1 MTDRSVPRSRAVFLG
16 IHDYETL
23 PKLEGVAKNIPA
35 LLDQLTDPE
44 MEALGRGDC
53 NVLSASSTRN
63 DFFEAVCAAADE
75 ASDLLLI
82 YFAGHGHYS
91 RDGQD
96 LLLATKKSSYQHAYH
111 SIEYKELKA
120 YVETSQARHK
130 VVIIDC
136 CHSGL
141 AVRMGG
147 GAPAEGDETFAID
160 GACVLTSAAET
171 EESICLP
178 NGSVFTLALASVL
191 QEGITGPLD
200 NKGRRGEEQSHLLTG
215 DVLKVLKKQLKGR
228 VEAGKAVPEPRI
240 ACRGE
245 GDQIPL
251 ARNRAYTGEKSA
263 AASAAGVS
271 EPPPPGPDPLPSV
284 IAQERF
290 VRGLGGFERNLTPEC
305 LAYVSPGQDHETER
319 SQLFRRLRE
328 SDDRG
333 VLLIGAAGTG
343 KTRTVLEVGRLAL
356 DEGWRVLHL
365 RPSGKEDVT
374 TEIIHQV
381 LAGDTPALVVMDYL
395 NHYFRKNDDNPRLD
409 LTTLRHQLLPE
420 ARHKEI
426 KVAFLATARPGWLRK
441 TNEIHL
447 YELFDEVDLRQDE
460 EFQRLVAE
468 QALTRMAPTAID
480 RFGMDRMW
488 EICGHRPIIALLV
501 AREVERRVD
510 AGSLR
515 DLSGLRA
522 SGELSTWLRSRLEED
537 DLAVV
542 QSEKTRHGG
551 TAFHRVSASE
561 LLVAAAAAAAACPQ
575 EYAEVVA
582 TAKAA
587 LPQASEDTPEAEEVV
602 ETLLDLGWLQRE
614 GPGDMLAT
622 AHDIVCDQLIESVIL
637 PPGSRRPDRRRALS
651 LLSGSLINPRTLG
664 RYATNLAR
672 LMNDLAVQPRDSVSE
687 LLDRW
692 FADNSSAIGDIMRR
706 DADAGSYALGALVYG
721 PPWSQ
726 AAVRNWQEIAGPW
739 LDEYG
744 DQAVARHL
752 LHSSLSRLPAESAAQ
767 LVPAAL
773 LWLEVYGWRQD
784 ASYVLGPL
792 LSRTE
797 LPAELSPSL
806 EKAIGWLNLHSKSP
820 GAHFVLSALLARSDL
835 TVHQARKAVPA
846 ALRWCEASM
855 AARQTGVVLHS
866 LLGRDDLTDAEVR
879 RAIAGAYTWVG
890 HHITLESSSKVLAA
904 LLNYANL
911 PGEELRYAATLA
923 LEWLEHHG
931 DTRRA
936 TRVLHPLLGM
946 QGAGKLQIRKVVT
959 HAVGWLRTYAPEE
972 DADFL
977 IGRLL
982 ERDDLAPK
990 ERELVVGSAGQWLE
1004 AHPSEEDAD
1013 FLIGQLL
1020 ARDDLTPE
1028 ERELVM
1034 GFGDRW
1040 LDAHAT
1046 QEAASFIL
1054 TKMLTCRD
1062 LTDEQARL
1070 AIGQAMSWLE
1080 LHAHEK
1086 TAGFVLQHLLKR
1098 KEIPAYEIRRATT
1111 FATEWLSQHKE
1122 TKDASYV
1129 LPALLARPDLTDE
1142 RADQAVTS
1150 AMSWLRVHG
1159 LIEVADRVLRPL
1171 LLRADLPP
1179 GQVRSAVCRTA
1190 RWLEQYREERSAG
1203 YLLGALLARDDLTAE
1218 EAAAGVQE
1226 GLTWLERNCPGPGTH
1241 RLLPGLLGRA
1251 ELSTEQRARA
1261 TAFAEVWERRNTSTW
1276 MEAQQLRR
1284 LLRGRTARTDEEKL
1298 RELVSG
1304 VAWLEANATQV
1315 EALPVLTA
1323 VLEHPILQ
1331 QLEPAGELTGRAVT
1345 SALAWLEE
1353 HGADV
1358 TATHLIQTLLK
1369 APEMM
1374 YGHLDNVVAYSLQWL
1389 VRYGE
1394 QARARHVL
1402 ELLLSHT
1409 GLDEAQLDAGALL
1422 AIDWLRYWGTVP
1434 EARLLMERLLECT
1447 NLVEER
1453 VRDTVAFTRTWLT
1466 RHRSMKAAG
1475 FVLEPLLARNDL
1487 TNHEWEWVFPHAMG
1501 WLRDHGTSRAA
1512 RHIVTGLAEHD
1523 RVGAADLDELLDT
1536 GIAWLESHSH
1546 SPQLHRT
1553 LRSLFGRADLSE
1565 AQTRR
1570 LADCG
1575 LWWISQQKTA
1585 KTWRMLGVLAECS
1598 DLPAEQAATV
1608 ESLVATRVSAD
1619 PTAFDVS
1626 FVLESRLTRTDVTL
1640 AQRTKAISWS
1650 LAWLERHM
1658 PEWRSR
1664 FLLRSLLALED
1675 LSASETC
1682 RVVDWSLEWLE
1693 HHTDGTAET
1702 FTVQGAEAVLG
1713 PLLSLDL
1720 DEAQL
1725 RRLQVY
1731 LPQWEA
1737 LGGIPSGEVPPVVS
1751 PMPAIPTSRTSG
1763 EAESPSGVVS
1773 GTGDGN

>member
-1 MTDRSVPRSRAVFLG
+1 M
-16 IHDYETL
+16 
-23 PKLEGVAKNIPA
+23 
-35 LLDQLTDPE
+35 
-44 MEALGRGDC
+44 
-53 NVLSASSTRN
+53 
-63 DFFEAVCAAADE
+63 
-75 ASDLLLI
+75 
-82 YFAGHGHYS
+82 
-91 RDGQD
+91 
-96 LLLATKKSSYQHAYH
+96 
-111 SIEYKELKA
+111 
-120 YVETSQARHK
+120 
-130 VVIIDC
+130 
-136 CHSGL
+136 
-141 AVRMGG
+141 
-147 GAPAEGDETFAID
+147 
-160 GACVLTSAAET
+160 
-171 EESICLP
+171 
-178 NGSVFTLALASVL
+178 
-191 QEGITGPLD
+191 
-200 NKGRRGEEQSHLLTG
+200 
-215 DVLKVLKKQLKGR
+215 
-228 VEAGKAVPEPRI
+228 EAGKAVPEPRI

-263 AASAAGVS
+263 AVSAARVP
-271 EPPPPGPDPLPSV
+271 EPLPPGPDPLPSV

-305 LAYVSPGQDHETER
+305 LPYVSPGQDHETER
-319 SQLFRRLRE
+319 SQLFRRLHE

-381 LAGDTPALVVMDYL
+381 LAEDTPALVVMDYL

-409 LTTLRHQLLPE
+409 LTALRHQLLPE
-420 ARHKEI
+420 ARHKGI
-426 KVAFLATARPGWLRK
+426 KVALLATARPGWLRK

-447 YELFDEVDLRQDE
+447 YELFDEVDLRQDD
-460 EFQRLVAE
+460 EFQRQVAE

-537 DLAVV
+537 DLAVM
-542 QSEKTRHGG
+542 QSEETRHGG
-551 TAFHRVSASE
+551 TAFQRVSASE
-561 LLVAAAAAAAACPQ
+561 LLVAATAAATACPQ

-587 LPQASEDTPEAEEVV
+587 LPQAPEDTPEAEEVV
-602 ETLLDLGWLQRE
+602 ETLLDLGWLQHE

-637 PPGSRRPDRRRALS
+637 PLGSRRPDRQRALS
-651 LLSGSLINPRTLG
+651 LLSGSLISPRTLG

-672 LMNDLAVQPRDSVSE
+672 LMNDLAVQPRDSVAE

-692 FADNSSAIGDIMRR
+692 FADNSSTIGDVMRR

-739 LDEYG
+739 LEEYG

-752 LHSSLSRLPAESAAQ
+752 LHSGLSRLPADSAAQ

-773 LWLEVYGWRQD
+773 FWLEKYGWRQD

-806 EKAIGWLNLHSKSP
+806 ENAVGWLNLHSKSP
-820 GAHFVLSALLARSDL
+820 EAHFVLSALLARSDL
-835 TVHQARKAVPA
+835 TAHQARKAVSA

-855 AARQTGVVLHS
+855 AARQTGAVLHS
-866 LLGRDDLTDAEVR
+866 LLGREDLTDAEVR
-879 RAIAGAYTWVG
+879 RAIAGAYIWVG
-890 HHITLESSSKVLAA
+890 HNITLESSSKVLAA

-911 PGEELRYAATLA
+911 PCEEFRYAAMLA

-936 TRVLHPLLGM
+936 SWVLHPVLDM
-946 QGAGKLQIRKVVT
+946 QAAGKPQIRQAVT
-959 HAVGWLRTYAPEE
+959 YAVGWLRVHAPEKE
-972 DADFL
+972 ADFL

-982 ERDDLAPK
+982 ERDDLAPE
-990 ERELVVGSAGQWLE
+990 ERGLVVGFAGRWLE
-1004 AHPSEEDAD
+1004 AHASEEHAD
-1013 FLIGQLL
+1013 FLIGRLL
-1020 ARDDLTPE
+1020 ERDDLAPE

-1054 TKMLTCRD
+1054 TKMLIRRD

-1080 LHAHEK
+1080 LHGHEK
-1086 TAGFVLQHLLKR
+1086 TAGFVLQHILKR
-1098 KEIPAYEIRRATT
+1098 KEIPAYEVSRVTT
-1111 FATEWLSQHKE
+1111 FANDWLSQYSE
-1122 TKDASYV
+1122 AEDASYV

-1142 RADQAVTS
+1142 RADQAVAS

-1159 LIEVADRVLRPL
+1159 LLDTADHVLQQL
-1171 LLRADLPP
+1171 LLRGDLPP
-1179 GQVRSAVCRTA
+1179 ARVRSAVFRTA
-1190 RWLEQYREERSAG
+1190 QWLEHYREERSAG

-1218 EAAAGVQE
+1218 EAAAGVRE
-1226 GLTWLERNCPGPGTH
+1226 GLTWLERKCPGAGTH
-1241 RLLPGLLGRA
+1241 RLLPELLGRA
-1251 ELSTEQRARA
+1251 ELSPEQRAQA
-1261 TAFAEVWERRNTSTW
+1261 TEFSEVWERRNTGTR
-1276 MEAQQLRR
+1276 MEAQQLRK

-1304 VAWLEANATQV
+1304 VEWLEENVTQV
-1315 EALPVLTA
+1315 EALPLLTA
-1323 VLEHPILQ
+1323 VLEHPMLQ
-1331 QLEPAGELTGRAVT
+1331 HSEPAGELTGRAVT
-1345 SALAWLEE
+1345 SALAWLEV
-1353 HGADV
+1353 HWADV
-1358 TATHLIQTLLK
+1358 TATHLIQSLLR
-1369 APEMM
+1369 APEMTD
-1374 YGHLDNVVAYSLQWL
+1374 GHLSDVVAYSLQWL
-1389 VRYGE
+1389 VRHGE
-1394 QARARHVL
+1394 QARGRYLL
-1402 ELLLSHT
+1402 EPLLSHA
-1409 GLDEAQLDAGALL
+1409 GLDEDQFDAGALL
-1422 AIDWLRYWGTVP
+1422 AIGWLRYWGTEP
-1434 EARLLMERLLECT
+1434 KAYFLMERLLECSS
-1447 NLVEER
+1447 LVEER
-1453 VRDTVAFTRTWLT
+1453 VRDTVAFARTWLT
-1466 RHRSMKAAG
+1466 RHHSMAEAG
-1475 FVLEPLLARNDL
+1475 FVLKPLLARNDL
-1487 TNHEWEWVFPHAMG
+1487 TGDEWEWVLSEAMG
-1501 WLRDHGTSRAA
+1501 WLRNHRTSRAA
-1512 RHIVTGLAEHD
+1512 RRVMTALAEHY
-1523 RVGAADLDELLDT
+1523 RIGAADRDELLNT

-1546 SPQLHRT
+1546 SPQSPQT
-1553 LRSLFGRADLSE
+1553 LRSLFGPANLSE

-1570 LADCG
+1570 LVDCG
-1575 LWWISQQKTA
+1575 LRWISQQKLA
-1585 KTWRMLGVLAECS
+1585 DTWQMLGVLAERS
-1598 DLPAEQAATV
+1598 DLPADQAATV
-1608 ESLVATRVSAD
+1608 ESLVTTRVSAD
-1619 PTAFDVS
+1619 PTTLDVS
-1626 FVLESRLTRTDVTL
+1626 FVLEPRLARTDITL

-1675 LSASETC
+1675 LSATERH

-1702 FTVQGAEAVLG
+1702 FAVQGAEAVLG

-1720 DEAQL
+1720 DEAHL
-1725 RRLQVY
+1725 RRLEVY

-1751 PMPAIPTSRTSG
+1751 PTLASPTLRTSG
-1763 EAESPSGVVS
+1763 EAESVFGVVS